1 MKHAIALFTI
11 IFLYKC
17 AQAQHFTIEAMVGN
31 RNYYYA
37 HSLNQP
43 FEGNKRFSFSHTSS
57 LHSLYVEKQKN
68 ELMSQTY
75 ISYTLTR
82 HFRLATGTFYASK
95 PGISASLALQSS
107 FQIQYL
113 RALIVPRIDLKH
125 GGSYELMALL
135 DYDVPMTE
143 NLLLHIRTQVMG
155 NYTQNIHN
163 RSFQNVRIG
172 LKRKHCTFGL
182 ALNVDERGAEK
193 QQQCN
198 WGVFFRYDL
207 SKKKIV

>member
-1 MKHAIALFTI
+1 MKHTIVLFTI
-11 IFLYKC
+11 IFICKC
-17 AQAQHFTIEAMVGN
+17 AQAQHFTAEVMAGD

-43 FEGNKRFSFSHTSS
+43 FESNKRFSFSHVSS

-75 ISYTLTR
+75 LSYGLTK
-82 HFRLATGTFYASK
+82 HFRLAAGTFYASK

-107 FQIQYL
+107 FQVQYL

-125 GGSYELMALL
+125 GGSYELMALV
-135 DYDVPMTE
+135 DYDVPITE
-143 NLLLHIRTQVMG
+143 KFLLHIRTQVMG
-155 NYTQNIHN
+155 NYTQSIHN
-163 RSFQNVRIG
+163 RSYQNVRIG
-172 LKRKHCTFGL
+172 LKRSHSAFGI

-193 QQQCN
+193 QKQCN
-198 WGVFFRYDL
+198 WGFFFRHEFNANL
-207 SKKKIV
+207 